1 MEGGM
6 QWLRSSYS
14 FVRTSMTR
22 AGDCSWMIMSATL
35 WQYVSQSGFAML
47 SALEDKSVLCA

>member
-1 MEGGM
+1 M

-14 FVRTSMTR
+14 FARTSITR
-22 AGDCSWMIMSATL
+22 AGDCSWTIMSATL

-47 SALEDKSVLCA
+47 SALEDRSVLCA